1 MPWTVLL
8 DDDFS
13 DELDKLL
20 PKEITMAITLE
31 DKLNTLPIEEQ
42 QYIQQCASKLI
53 EEEYALRR
61 KEARRL
67 VAPQKKKKA
76 QRNLVLAVS

>member
-1 MPWTVLL
+1 
-8 DDDFS
+8 
-13 DELDKLL
+13 
-20 PKEITMAITLE
+20 MAITLE

-42 QYIQQCASKLI
+42 QYIKLCASKLV

-67 VAPQKKKKA
+67 VAPQKKKKTK
-76 QRNLVLAVS
+76 RNLILA